1 MDLTLFLF
9 DSRQQL
15 RSVITQGIARC
26 VHDERNHTLSA
37 EIPIRHAARPGE
49 YLGLACVDGRF
60 RMFAIE
66 YADEDDDTAMTAITA
81 TDAAVD
87 ELSGIIIDRKE
98 AENVPAGEAV
108 RAIIDAAGWT
118 AGAFEAGDK
127 TVSVRG
133 GMVSAWD
140 ALNAEEKTN
149 NLYMA
154 PHFTFAGGRITGKT
168 VDVLA
173 KKSVYR
179 GRLVERGSDASSI
192 RISYGKRPRPMI
204 YPTGADGLTIADVE
218 WSKANGDPADKPK
231 GQTWIAVP
239 EAVEA
244 YDERGQTYD
253 APDVTDAKELTR
265 KAWEKAQEA
274 AKPEITATA
283 KIADMEMIAGQG
295 WKKIRMFDL
304 VRVRPKHGQD
314 AEEQVI
320 RIERDYVRNDETKIT
335 LGKEQDTSAKQVKG
349 LMRSSALNAR
359 NLSANRL
366 RLAETKTM
374 LEDTNVRLYELDG
387 YTRTEIGNVSVKLN
401 AAEAAILLKASRED
415 LAETD
420 RTLNEVSVRLD
431 AARAELVLKAEQSK
445 VDGVE
450 SNLGSAI
457 IRLSAAEGKI
467 EAKADR
473 IELEGYVT
481 ATRLATEI
489 ALLETAIA
497 ENLFVQS
504 LGAKSFQ
511 TVNLK
516 LGNDSVSKTK
526 VNVVTSFTQASGETA
541 TATEVTILTT
551 AAGSEATQNV
561 AAGTTKT
568 F

>member
-15 RSVITQGIARC
+15 RGVITQGIARC

-60 RMFAIE
+60 RLYAID
-66 YADEDDDTAMTAITA
+66 YADEDEDTATTAITA
-81 TDAAVD
+81 TDAAAD
-87 ELSGIIIDRKE
+87 ELSGIIIDRE
-98 AENVPAGEAV
+98 EQESVTASEAV

-118 AGAFEAGDK
+118 AGTFEAGDK
-127 TVSVRG
+127 TGSVRA

-140 ALNAEEKTN
+140 ALSTEAKTY
-149 NLYMA
+149 NLYIA
-154 PHFTFAGGRITGKT
+154 PHYTFTGSQITGKT

-173 KKSVYR
+173 KEPVYR

-204 YPTGADGLTIADVE
+204 YPTGADGMTIADAE

-239 EAVEA
+239 EAVA
-244 YDERGQTYD
+244 QYGERGQTYD
-253 APDVTDAKELTR
+253 APDVTDVQELMR

-274 AKPEITATA
+274 GKPEITATA
-283 KIADMEMIAGQG
+283 KIADMEMIAGQD
-295 WKKIRMFDL
+295 WKKIRLFDL

-320 RIERDYVRNDETKIT
+320 RIERDYVRHEETKIT

-349 LMRSSALNAR
+349 LLRSSALNAR

-366 RLAETKTM
+366 RLAETKTQ

-420 RTLNEVSVRLD
+420 RTLSEVSVRLD
-431 AARAELVLKAEQSK
+431 AARAELVLKATQAE
-445 VDGVE
+445 VAGVE
-450 SNLGSAI
+450 SNVANAM
-457 IRLSAAEGKI
+457 IRLSAAEGLI

-481 ATRLATEI
+481 ASRLATEI
-489 ALLETAIA
+489 AQLETAIA

-511 TVNLK
+511 TVNMK
-516 LGNDSVSKTK
+516 LGSDSVSKTK

-541 TATEVTILTT
+541 AATEKTILTT
-551 AAGSEATQNV
+551 AAGSETTQNV
-561 AAGTTKT
+561 AAGETKD